1 MTTGTK
7 MDFSALAERH
17 RPEIVA
23 YLTRLLG
30 SAEDAEDVCQDAL
43 LRGFR
48 AAGRLAAGSNGRA
61 WLYKIATNSALTFL
75 RRRTRARARWSTLG
89 LDDVPAPAD
98 GGTEKSA
105 ELEAVAR
112 AVERLPP
119 RQRAALV
126 QRRFHEMGYE
136 EIGAALGC
144 TPETARAHVYQAI
157 KKLRRALERSS

>member
-1 MTTGTK
+1 

-48 AAGRLAAGSNGRA
+48 AAERLSAESNGRA

-75 RRRTRARARWSTLG
+75 RRRTRARARWSMLG
-89 LDDVPAPAD
+89 LDDVPAPAA
-98 GGTEKSA
+98 GGTERAA
-105 ELEAVAR
+105 EVEIVVR

-126 QRRFHEMGYE
+126 QRRFQEMGYE

-157 KKLRRALERSS
+157 KKLRTELERKPR